1 MPYEAKFKNKKL
13 EKDFEYYLKN
23 KNKLKNEFGL
33 AFVIIQNQKIL
44 HSKPSFK
51 EAVKFLD
58 KKKGA
63 FLIQE
68 INEDADSQTTVLS
81 L

>member
-1 MPYEAKFKNKKL
+1 M

-23 KNKLKNEFGL
+23 KNKLKNKFGV
-33 AFVIIQNQKIL
+33 AFIIIQNQKIL

-51 EAVKFLD
+51 EAVQFLN

-68 INEDADSQTTVLS
+68 INEKADSQTTVLS

>member
-1 MPYEAKFKNKKL
+1 M

-23 KNKLKNEFGL
+23 KKELKQKFGGSFL
-33 AFVIIQNQKIL
+33 IIQNQNIL
-44 HSKPSFK
+44 NSLPSFK
-51 EAVKFLD
+51 EAVHYLSSKQGD
-58 KKKGA
+58 

-68 INEDADSQTTVLS
+68 INEEVDSQTTVLS

>member
-1 MPYEAKFKNKKL
+1 M
-13 EKDFEYYLKN
+13 EKDFEFYLKN
-23 KNKLKNEFGL
+23 KIKLRNKFGIG
-33 AFVIIQNQKIL
+33 FIIIQNQKIL
-44 HSKPSFK
+44 YSKPTFK
-51 EAVKFLD
+51 EAVEFLD

-68 INEDADSQTTVLS
+68 INEKVDSQTTVLS

>member
-1 MPYEAKFKNKKL
+1 L

-23 KNKLKNEFGL
+23 KKELKQKFGSSFL
-33 AFVIIQNQKIL
+33 IIQNQNIL
-44 HSKPSFK
+44 NSLPSFK
-51 EAVKFLD
+51 EAVQYLSSKQGD
-58 KKKGA
+58 

-68 INEDADSQTTVLS
+68 INEEVDSQTTVLS